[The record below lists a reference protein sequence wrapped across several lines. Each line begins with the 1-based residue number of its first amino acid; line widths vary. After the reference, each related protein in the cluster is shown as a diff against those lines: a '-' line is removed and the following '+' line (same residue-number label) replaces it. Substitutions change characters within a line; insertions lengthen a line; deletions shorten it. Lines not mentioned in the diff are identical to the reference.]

1 MLESISKRIID
12 ARLSAKGSGETD
24 PITPNKSV
32 AGRDK
37 PEGRVKNRRTG
48 FEVTGE
54 LKKELIMKCG
64 FTRSTIE
71 EDNK

>member
-1 MLESISKRIID
+1 LLESISKRIID

-37 PEGRVKNRRTG
+37 PEGRVKTDVQG
-48 FEVTGE
+48 
-54 LKKELIMKCG
+54 LKLQE
-64 FTRSTIE
+64 S
-71 EDNK
+71 